1 MIKAYIK
8 NLIIDILADEG
19 RQTMSEPKYVSPFRP
34 QRRRRLVISEDED
47 GNFTYTRTDPDLPAP
62 FSVSPRVGFGRQ
74 METAT
79 LDLFTFLVS
88 DDAKRTFE
96 QAMHGVVQDWKKH
109 YLKQEQ
115 E

>member
-8 NLIIDILADEG
+8 NLIINILADDE
-19 RQTMSEPKYVSPFRP
+19 RQTMSEPKYVPLNPKRV
-34 QRRRRLVISEDED
+34 RRLVISEDED

-88 DDAKRTFE
+88 DDAKRTFD
-96 QAMHGVVQDWKKH
+96 QAMHWAVQDWKKH
-109 YLKQEQ
+109 YLKQE
-115 E
+115 